1 MLWGSTWRE
10 TVGAFVL
17 MVAAVD
23 RSCTRVWWW
32 EAPRAG
38 STVLPTGAPAPG
50 AHYLLGCRYWWVNM
64 LSSLSNQPALFLSS
78 LALL

>member
-1 MLWGSTWRE
+1 M
-10 TVGAFVL
+10 GAFVL
-17 MVAAVD
+17 TAAAVD
-23 RSCTRVWWW
+23 RSCTWAWWW
-32 EAPRAG
+32 EAPRAH
-38 STVLPTGAPAPG
+38 STVLPTVGLAPG